1 MRHRLAVCALIL
13 LVAFPTLAARRRAVA
28 PGQPS
33 RCSFTSGPLVLDAFT
48 DTLATDGQYL
58 YWVDSFEGQ
67 VFRTPLDGSG
77 EPVELARIGEDWLVL
92 SMTVDATNVYISAVP
107 FSIIIAPVPGE
118 IMTFPKTGGAPVT
131 LVAGINMPWTVET
144 DATHVYWVSAGTFD
158 FSEETITNDGKIER
172 VLKNGSGREALVENL
187 SAPLD
192 LALEGDVLYYGETG
206 IADGDPTMGLY
217 RIAKSGG
224 TVTTIQNTTAV
235 AEIDLTADSIVFWGG
250 NEELDNSL
258 LRIGKDG
265 TGLTLLVEDEFLFA
279 GPRIFDNRAYYVTEG
294 DGSDLIR
301 WVNIDNPGPPV
312 TVVAA
317 YVSADFEL
325 DACGVIYADVMDSQ
339 IWRKPR

>member
-1 MRHRLAVCALIL
+1 MRHGLAVCALLL
-13 LVAFPTLAARRRAVA
+13 LVAFPTLAARRRAVS

-48 DTLATDGQYL
+48 DTLAKDDQYL
-58 YWVDSFEGQ
+58 YWIDSFEGQ

-77 EPVELARIGEDWLVL
+77 EPVELARIGEEWLVL

-107 FSIIIAPVPGE
+107 FTIIFAPVPGE
-118 IMTFPKTGGAPVT
+118 IMTFPKTGGTPVT

-144 DATHVYWVSAGTFD
+144 DATHVYWVSSGTFD

-172 VLKNGSGREALVENL
+172 ALKNGSGREALVENL
-187 SAPLD
+187 STPLD
-192 LALEGDVLYYGETG
+192 LALDGDVLYYGETG
-206 IADGDPTMGLY
+206 LADGDPTVGVY

-224 TVTTIQNTTAV
+224 TVTTINNNTAA
-235 AEIDLTADSIVFWGG
+235 AELDLTADSVVFWGG
-250 NEELDNSL
+250 NEQTENGLFRVRKTGSGVTVLVSDDL
-258 LRIGKDG
+258 L
-265 TGLTLLVEDEFLFA
+265 FS
-279 GPRIFDNRAYYVTEG
+279 GPRVIDGRAYYATS
-294 DGSDLIR
+294 DDDSDLIR
-301 WVNIDNPGPPV
+301 WVSIDTPGPPV

-325 DACGVIYADVMDSQ
+325 DACGVIYVDVMDSQ